1 MKIGIIYAGKTGTT
15 EYCAGILSKA
25 LDASLINLEA
35 DNGNLNDYDIIIIG
49 SSIRMGMVHPKI
61 KRFLKKYK
69 NLIQEKN
76 FAIFVCQ
83 GLPETFTKVM
93 SQNFTESIR
102 NDALVMKTFGGV
114 LILEKQKG
122 LAKLMTKALMKNP
135 NFIAP
140 TIDHQEIAE
149 FVRLIK
155 KFIDKGDE

>member
-1 MKIGIIYAGKTGTT
+1 
-15 EYCAGILSKA
+15 
-25 LDASLINLEA
+25 
-35 DNGNLNDYDIIIIG
+35 
-49 SSIRMGMVHPKI
+49 
-61 KRFLKKYK
+61 
-69 NLIQEKN
+69 
-76 FAIFVCQ
+76 
-83 GLPETFTKVM
+83 M

-149 FVRLIK
+149 FVRSIK